1 MKNIEIIERD
11 KIVKKKKKMGEAMLE
26 GFKALQA
33 KYSFIGSVRTIGLLG
48 AIELVKSR
56 ETGEL
61 FETLLSPTFVQET
74 MKRGLILRTGTYDQD
89 TIVFSP
95 PLILSKAELNEMLRI
110 LDETF
115 EHVRKTI
122 VEKEG

>member
-1 MKNIEIIERD
+1 
-11 KIVKKKKKMGEAMLE
+11 MLE
-26 GFKALQA
+26 GFKALQE
-33 KYSFIGSVRTIGLLG
+33 KYSFIGRVRTIGLLG

-61 FETLLSPTFVQET
+61 FQSYLSPIFVQET
-74 MKRGLILRTGTYDQD
+74 MKRGLILRMVTYDQD
-89 TIVFSP
+89 TVVFSP
-95 PLILSKAELNEMLRI
+95 PLILSKAELDEMLRI

-115 EHVRKTI
+115 EYVRKTI